1 MEASVADNMR
11 MLASGNA
18 QSLTILSCF
27 LLAVMAL
34 VGIIFFWTLRK
45 EIKGLFVKCWTTTGA
60 DRSSENQ
67 ATASLNDIIFDP
79 EEEQQANLQESLLPS
94 ST

>member
-45 EIKGLFVKCWTTTGA
+45 EIKGLFVKV
-60 DRSSENQ
+60 R
-67 ATASLNDIIFDP
+67 
-79 EEEQQANLQESLLPS
+79 
-94 ST
+94 